1 MEFADIKDGLTLLGM
16 VGLIDPPRPEA
27 IEAVAQCH
35 TAGIQVKMITGD
47 HASTALAIGRQIG
60 LKNLDKVLTGIDLDN
75 MDDAILRNVVL
86 ETDIFARTSPE
97 HKLRLVMALQ
107 SHGMTVAMTGDGVN
121 DAPALKR
128 ADAGIAMGRKGSEV
142 AKEAAEFVLIDDNFA
157 SIVAAVREGR
167 TVYDNLKKVISWT
180 LPTNA
185 GEAMTVILALL
196 LGLSLP
202 VTPIQILWINL
213 ITAVT
218 LGIALAFEPTEEG
231 TMHRP
236 PRPRSEPLLT
246 GSLVWHIILV
256 STLFICG
263 VFGLYFY
270 ALDRGYSIELART
283 IALNTLVVLEIFHLF
298 YIRNIYSTS
307 LTWKAVQGT
316 KVVWIAIIVVT
327 VAQFAITYFP
337 PLQTIFVTE
346 SVPFWDG
353 VLIVLTG
360 AVFFAVIEI
369 EKQLRLRLRVI
380 SPPSARE
387 KCSL

>member
-1 MEFADIKDGLTLLGM
+1 
-16 VGLIDPPRPEA
+16 
-27 IEAVAQCH
+27 
-35 TAGIQVKMITGD
+35 
-47 HASTALAIGRQIG
+47 
-60 LKNLDKVLTGIDLDN
+60 
-75 MDDAILRNVVL
+75 
-86 ETDIFARTSPE
+86 
-97 HKLRLVMALQ
+97 MALQ

-142 AKEAAEFVLIDDNFA
+142 AKEAAEFVLVDDNFA

-185 GEAMTVILALL
+185 GESMTIILALL

-231 TMHRP
+231 TMQRP
-236 PRPRSEPLLT
+236 PRPRNEPLLT
-246 GSLVWHIILV
+246 GSLVWHMLLV
-256 STLFICG
+256 SILFICG

-270 ALDRGYSIELART
+270 ALDRGYSLELART

-298 YIRNIYSTS
+298 YIRNIYGTS
-307 LTWKAVQGT
+307 LTWNAVQGT
-316 KVVWIAIIVVT
+316 KVVWMAVIVIT
-327 VAQFAITYFP
+327 VAQFAITYFA

-346 SVPFWDG
+346 SIPFGDG
-353 VLIVLTG
+353 VLVVLTG
-360 AVFFAVIEI
+360 ALFFAVLEI
-369 EKQLRLRLRVI
+369 EKQLRLKLIAVRK
-380 SPPSARE
+380 S
-387 KCSL
+387 